1 MRETLLARLVLV
13 LSRATPEELAAVY
26 RFATE
31 EALPGKGLDGQ
42 VPQVNGECQLAARR
56 GLRALPVGKGS
67 EAAPSEVDA
76 KVEPAYVFRWTR
88 RDWEVVF
95 GGGRAFHLPSFLGA
109 RYLDYHLH
117 RPNQPISAFAPEV
130 PVGGAGVGGILPKS
144 EFWEAFLP
152 NWEAFL
158 PAREVYDRKSE
169 IREAI
174 AELLCSRKRTQR
186 TQSVL
191 IREHSVN
198 CSKG

>member
-1 MRETLLARLVLV
+1 LPQRR
-13 LSRATPEELAAVY
+13 P
-26 RFATE
+26 
-31 EALPGKGLDGQ
+31 LPGKGLDAQ
-42 VPQVNGECQLAARR
+42 VPQINGERQLAAHR

-67 EAAPSEVDA
+67 EAAACEADTR
-76 KVEPAYVFRWTR
+76 VEPAYAFRWTG

-117 RPNQPISAFAPEV
+117 RPNQPISAFGLEV
-130 PVGGAGVGGILPKS
+130 PVGGAGVGVILPKS

-152 NWEAFL
+152 NWEAVL
-158 PAREVYDRKSE
+158 PARGVYDRESE

-174 AELLCSRKRTQR
+174 AELLCSRKSTQR